1 MTIIDRLYSIRKST
15 KLTQKHF
22 SDKVGVS
29 QRAYANYERGDRE
42 LPLSLVV
49 KLHDLYSINP
59 DWLITGNGAR
69 TSDHKTQMMKAAILA
84 VRSFAMIRKI
94 EIDEDREAKLIV
106 LLVEYF
112 EKGGKRQ
119 DKFVENILETS
130 TNER

>member
-29 QRAYANYERGDRE
+29 QRA
-42 LPLSLVV
+42 
-49 KLHDLYSINP
+49 
-59 DWLITGNGAR
+59 
-69 TSDHKTQMMKAAILA
+69 QMMKAAILA